1 MELLFILGISVKLYA
16 HRLVFG
22 RLAEF
27 VFIGLPLAQYV
38 GKILDKAN
46 KSSFDPVKYIYG
58 VPQISLPEDGVI
70 EVKVSK
76 DEGSDEVE
84 TEPDEKPDDE
94 KKTTTYNISVAFK
107 PDDELSAQSG
117 QDAAQGSKTQLE
129 EPDEDERW

>member
-1 MELLFILGISVKLYA
+1 MDLLFIFGLTVKQYA
-16 HRLVFG
+16 YLLVFG
-22 RLAEF
+22 SIAVF
-27 VFIGLPLAQYV
+27 VFIGLPFAHYA
-38 GKILDKAN
+38 GKMLDKLN

-107 PDDELSAQSG
+107 PDDELSA
-117 QDAAQGSKTQLE
+117 
-129 EPDEDERW
+129 